1 LNSTT
6 ASRFGWLLA
15 VMPIGFLLVF
25 LVFPILKLL
34 FGTFSLAGFWVVL
47 ENPYYVARL
56 VWTFQGAAVS
66 MLLTVLLGV
75 PVAVIF
81 AKFDFWGKRTLEA
94 VLTLPFVVPTI
105 VVAMGFNALFGAKG
119 LLGINLSGTAF
130 LIVLANLFY
139 NFALVV
145 RIVSSYLGT
154 LDTELEDAARVEGA
168 SAWQVFILI
177 TLPIARPAI
186 LASSALVFLYC
197 FASFGVPLLLGA
209 GHFNTLEVE
218 VWQSVSNQLKL
229 AQASSLALLQL
240 LVTFAASVLYTRA
253 QSASQLAL
261 EFGAKRPVA
270 KGLAR
275 VTLVVCVVFT
285 LILTLSPMLALLRQA
300 LFDSG
305 GLTLQFFVN
314 ALSVGDGLSDVSLGL
329 ALKNAVLF
337 VTLTLLLA
345 VPMGLLYALATQFTG
360 SKILDALSLLPL
372 MISATLLGVAF
383 IVTYPSLTANLGLLI
398 AAYTIG
404 AYPFIVRSVLP
415 AIRAIPLEILE
426 AARVSGATEFQVFWF
441 VTLPLLRPALS
452 TGVAFAF
459 ASVIGEFSATL
470 VLSRPEWATLTT
482 VIYTK
487 LGRPGQ
493 LGDASAV
500 SVLLLLLTTGGFLL
514 LDRTRG
520 RMG

>member
-1 LNSTT
+1 MNQARATRL
-6 ASRFGWLLA
+6 GWLLA
-15 VMPIGFLLVF
+15 FVPLGFLLVF
-25 LVFPILKLL
+25 LAFPIFKLL
-34 FGTFSLAGFWVVL
+34 FGTFLLAAFWAVL
-47 ENPYYVARL
+47 ENSYYVSRL
-56 VWTFQGAAVS
+56 VWTFQSAAAS
-66 MLLTVLLGV
+66 MLLTVVLGV
-75 PVAVIF
+75 PVAVVF
-81 AKFDFWGKRTLEA
+81 AKFEFWGKRTLEA

-105 VVAMGFNALFGAKG
+105 VVAMGFNALFGANG
-119 LLGINLSGTAF
+119 LTGINFSGTAF
-130 LIVLANLFY
+130 LIILANLFY

-145 RIVSSYLGT
+145 RIVSSFLGT
-154 LDTELEDAARVEGA
+154 LDVDLEDAARVEGA
-168 SAWQVFILI
+168 SVWQVFVLI

-209 GHFNTLEVE
+209 GKFNTLEVE
-218 VWQSVSNQLKL
+218 VWQSVSSQLKL
-229 AQASSLALLQL
+229 TEASSLALLQL
-240 LVTFAASVLYTRA
+240 LITFMASLVYTRA
-253 QSASQLAL
+253 QSNAQVAL
-261 EFGAKRPVA
+261 EFDAKRPHA
-270 KGLAR
+270 KGVAR
-275 VTLVVCVVFT
+275 VTLMVCVVFT
-285 LILTLSPMLALLRQA
+285 LVLTLSPMLALLRQA
-300 LFDSG
+300 LFDNQ
-305 GLTLQFFVN
+305 GLTFQFFVN
-314 ALSVGDGLSDVSLGL
+314 ALKVGDGLSDVPILL
-329 ALKNAVLF
+329 ALENAVLF
-337 VTLTLLLA
+337 VSLTLLLA
-345 VPMGLLYALATQFTG
+345 VPLGLLYAVATQFTG
-360 SKILDALSLLPL
+360 SKILDALSLLPI
-372 MISATLLGVAF
+372 MTSATLLGVAF
-383 IVTYPSLTANLGLLI
+383 IVAYPNLTANLGLLI

-415 AIRAIPLEILE
+415 ALRALPLEILE

-500 SVLLLLLTTGGFLL
+500 AVMLLLLTTGGFLV

>member
-1 LNSTT
+1 M
-6 ASRFGWLLA
+6 GWLLA
-15 VMPIGFLLVF
+15 VLPLGFLLFF
-25 LVFPILKLL
+25 LAFPILKLL
-34 FGTFSLAGFWVVL
+34 FGTFSLAGFWAVL

-56 VWTFQGAAVS
+56 VWTFQSAGIS
-66 MLLTVLLGV
+66 MLLTLMLGV
-75 PVAVIF
+75 PVAVMF
-81 AKFDFWGKRTLEA
+81 AKFDFFGKRTLEA

-105 VVAMGFNALFGAKG
+105 VVAMGFNALFGANG
-119 LLGINLSGTAF
+119 LTGINLSGTAF
-130 LIVLANLFY
+130 LIILANLFY

-154 LDTELEDAARVEGA
+154 LDTDLEDAAKVEGA
-168 SAWQVFILI
+168 GVWQIFRFI

-209 GHFNTLEVE
+209 GRFNTLEVE

-229 AQASSLALLQL
+229 SEASSLALLQL
-240 LVTFAASVLYTRA
+240 LVTFAASFLYTRA
-253 QSASQLAL
+253 QSASRLSL
-261 EFGAKRPVA
+261 EVCAKRPFA
-270 KGLAR
+270 KGVAR
-275 VTLVVCVVFT
+275 VTLIACVVFT

-300 LFDSG
+300 LFDKG
-305 GLTLQFFVN
+305 GLTFGFFVS
-314 ALSVGDGLSDVSLGL
+314 ALRVGDGLSDVPIGL
-329 ALKNAVLF
+329 ALENAVLF
-337 VTLTLLLA
+337 VSLTLLLA
-345 VPMGLLYALATQFTG
+345 VPLGLLYALATQFTG
-360 SKILDALSLLPL
+360 SKMLDALSLLPL
-372 MISATLLGVAF
+372 MTSATLLGVAF
-383 IVTYPSLTANLGLLI
+383 IVAYPKLTANLGLLI

-415 AIRAIPLEILE
+415 ALRALPLEILE

-452 TGVAFAF
+452 TGIAFAF

-500 SVLLLLLTTGGFLL
+500 AVLLLGLTTGGFLL

>member
-1 LNSTT
+1 MIHARATRL
-6 ASRFGWLLA
+6 GWLLA
-15 VMPIGFLLVF
+15 VLPLGFLLVF
-25 LVFPILKLL
+25 LAFPMLKLL
-34 FGTFSLAGFWVVL
+34 FGTFSLAGFWAVL
-47 ENPYYVARL
+47 ENPYYRARL
-56 VWTFQGAAVS
+56 LWTFQSAAGS

-81 AKFDFWGKRTLEA
+81 AKFEFVGKRTLEA

-119 LLGINLSGTAF
+119 LTGINLSGTAF

-145 RIVSSYLGT
+145 RIVSSFLGT
-154 LDTELEDAARVEGA
+154 LDVDLEDAARVEGA
-168 SAWQVFILI
+168 GVWQVFVLI
-177 TLPIARPAI
+177 TLPIVKPAI

-197 FASFGVPLLLGA
+197 FASFGVPLLLGT
-209 GHFNTLEVE
+209 GQFNTLEVE
-218 VWQSVSNQLKL
+218 IWQSVSNQLKL
-229 AQASSLALLQL
+229 TEASSLALLQL
-240 LVTFAASVLYTRA
+240 LVTFMASLVYTRA
-253 QSASQLAL
+253 QSDARVAL
-261 EFGAKRPVA
+261 EFGAKRGTA
-270 KGLAR
+270 KGVAR
-275 VTLVVCVVFT
+275 VVLGSAVIFT

-300 LFDSG
+300 LFNNQ
-305 GLTLQFFVN
+305 GLTLQFFSN
-314 ALSVGDGLSDVSLGL
+314 ALKLGDGLSDVPILL
-329 ALKNAVLF
+329 ALENVLLF
-337 VTLTLLLA
+337 VSLTLLLA
-345 VPMGLLYALATQFTG
+345 VPLGLLYALATQFTG

-372 MISATLLGVAF
+372 MTSATLLGVAF
-383 IVTYPSLTANLGLLI
+383 IVAYPNLTANLGLLI

-404 AYPFIVRSVLP
+404 AYPFIARSVLP
-415 AIRAIPLEILE
+415 ALRALPLEILE

-452 TGVAFAF
+452 TGIAFAF

-500 SVLLLLLTTGGFLL
+500 AVMLLLLTTGGFLV

-520 RMG
+520 QMG